1 MLFLVVFRL
10 FLVFNLGTLPCPL
23 ADVSTAS
30 SPDVSK
36 TSKTP
41 AKGRLRHHSKKG
53 WLRWEWA
60 AKKEIWRSLLNEVG
74 DFCWEELLSTPIK
87 VSTSSSP
94 AEWWGVQGNSHPAQK
109 RAESPKIPFYI
120 KEGLCQT
127 RAESEINFHGTEAFV
142 QDSDVRRI
150 SDWPHSWHHLPW
162 NKKLQNQPQKRDF
175 LTS

>member
-23 ADVSTAS
+23 ADVSTVS

-41 AKGRLRHHSKKG
+41 AKGRLHHHSKQG

-60 AKKEIWRSLLNEVG
+60 AKILKKPSQWSGRFLLRGAFIHTHKSVHFEFSSRMVRG
-74 DFCWEELLSTPIK
+74 SRKFPPSTKKSWI
-87 VSTSSSP
+87 T
-94 AEWWGVQGNSHPAQK
+94 Q
-109 RAESPKIPFYI
+109 IPFYI

-162 NKKLQNQPQKRDF
+162 NKKLQNQPQERNF